1 MIFEVL
7 YFVFLLVIIWL
18 GSGLILNSVETLRKK
33 TRYSSFVIS
42 FFILGF
48 LTSLPELAI
57 GINAIQKGEPE
68 IFVGN
73 ILGGIVIIFLFIIPV
88 LAIFGNGIKLKHKLG
103 KISFFLILLTAL
115 APAFF
120 ILDKKVNSTEAII
133 LMSVYFIAIYLI
145 QRKYNFFNSRKRRSL
160 SSRLYSFVDIFK
172 ISFGVAMIF
181 LASQFL
187 VNKTLYF
194 SNLLEVSPFYISLFV
209 LSLGTN
215 LPELSIAVRAIFCG
229 KKEVA
234 FGNYLGSIVANV
246 FLFGFLSILNN
257 GEVLIV
263 SNFLITFIFIAFGIM
278 LFYYF
283 SRSHNDISKREGL
296 MLLAVYILFCIF
308 ELQKY

>member
-1 MIFEVL
+1 
-7 YFVFLLVIIWL
+7 
-18 GSGLILNSVETLRKK
+18 
-33 TRYSSFVIS
+33 
-42 FFILGF
+42 LGF

-194 SNLLEVSPFYISLFV
+194 SNLLEISPFYISLFV

-215 LPELSIAVRAIFCG
+215 LPELSIAIRAIFYG

>member
-1 MIFEVL
+1 MIFEIL
-7 YFVFLLVIIWL
+7 YFLFLLVIIWL
-18 GSGLILNSVETLRKK
+18 GSGLVLNSVETLRKK

-42 FFILGF
+42 FFILGL

-194 SNLLEVSPFYISLFV
+194 SNLLEISPFYISLFV

-215 LPELSIAVRAIFCG
+215 LPELSIAIRAIFYG